1 MPISINLI
9 SGSGAHQGRGSWIF
23 SGMAR
28 RIVQFADPN
37 EFEIVVTEKPDLSR
51 PYDVYHYLHSTLA
64 VNHQEKLHRSLV
76 TVVALDDI
84 AEHRTFASKRETLQK
99 CRRMSTICRDVR
111 DSLIYQG
118 APEGL
123 IEYTPIGVDLE
134 AFAPTGEDREAVL
147 VRRGGTFIDGQVRI
161 GLVGRSYPDGRKGEE
176 FLSNILTELSMR
188 NADTGSAKDSFCM
201 VFIGAWNGKAI
212 IEKAS
217 LYDTFPRV
225 EYDEHIIDETC
236 TYEDYPDLYET
247 LDGIV
252 VTSKTESGPA
262 CILEALAKGLP
273 IISTPGG
280 MANEFLTRRMR
291 RTKDKIGAVIS
302 HNDVHGF
309 VDAIEEHI
317 LNPEFRR
324 SVEIR
329 RGVSQVLVDPGVA
342 PSMSHGEEFPDEY
355 PYSWENWA
363 ARFQRIYREMAAE
376 MEGKQFFLDHLN
388 LSEKES
394 IEDTFH
400 QRADSSL
407 PDLYL
412 ENFMNVMDYCKRGI
426 GLKHFANILRKKPA
440 IIVGVGPSLTGQL
453 PLIERHQNDV
463 VIISCDAAIPVL
475 TRNGITPH
483 VVVVA
488 DPTERQIANFH
499 GTDCSGFLTVMPT
512 IVHPMVFHESRKSDC
527 HTIWYNIIQDGSLI
541 CRLIPKVVGQKGGL
555 IPGVLTTGMALQVA
569 MYMGCWPITFVGHD
583 LCWYDVN
590 GDGYAEGVAPSKI
603 EWQRANKMA
612 GKDVLIV
619 PDIHGDRVTTE
630 INFFVF
636 TDWVNRLLQSG
647 GLRIHNSTG
656 CGILYGENIVQMPLE
671 GWIEGFSQH
680 HDAAEDLA
688 IRFGAIQNQV
698 DQDCCHQYDEETMV
712 RMRSLA

>member
-1 MPISINLI
+1 MSININLI
-9 SGSGAHQGRGSWIF
+9 SGSGAHQGKGSWIF

-37 EFEIVVTEKPDLSR
+37 EFEIVLTEGPDLSR
-51 PYDVYHYLHSTLA
+51 PYDIYHYLHSTLA

-134 AFAPTGEDREAVL
+134 AFAPTGDDRETVL
-147 VRRGGTFIDGQVRI
+147 VRQGGTFIDGQVRI

-176 FLSNILTELSMR
+176 FLSNVLAELSMR
-188 NADTGSAKDSFCM
+188 NADTGLAKDSICM
-201 VFIGAWNGKAI
+201 VFIGVWNGKAI

-217 LYDTFPRV
+217 LYGTFPRV

-236 TYEDYPDLYET
+236 AYEDYPDLYET

-329 RGVSQVLVDPGVA
+329 RRVSQVLVDPGVA
-342 PSMSHGEEFPDEY
+342 PSASHGEEFPDEY
-355 PYSWENWA
+355 PYSWENWSK
-363 ARFQRIYREMAAE
+363 RFQRIYREMAAE
-376 MEGKQFFLDHLN
+376 MEGKQFFLDHIGDK
-388 LSEKES
+388 EKEK
-394 IEDTFH
+394 IDGDFR
-400 QRADSSL
+400 QLADSSL
-407 PDLYL
+407 PDTYL
-412 ENFMNVMDYCKRGI
+412 ENFMHIMDYCKRGV
-426 GLKHFANILRKKPA
+426 GMKDFGNILRGNPA
-440 IIVGVGPSLTGQL
+440 IVVGVGPSLTEQL
-453 PLIERHQNDV
+453 PIIAQNQDRM
-463 VIISCDAAIPVL
+463 VIIACDAAIPVL
-475 TRNGITPH
+475 VKNGISPH
-483 VVVVA
+483 IVVVA
-488 DPTERQIANFH
+488 DPSMRQISNFR

-512 IVHPMVFHESRKSDC
+512 VVHPMTFHESRKSDC
-527 HTIWYNIIQDGSLI
+527 KTIWYNIMMDGPLI
-541 CRLIPKVVGQKGGL
+541 CSLIPKVIGPKGSL
-555 IPGVLTTGMALQVA
+555 VPGVLTTGMAMQVA
-569 MYMGCWPITFVGHD
+569 MFMGCWPITFVGHD
-583 LCWYDVN
+583 LCWYDVD
-590 GDGYAEGVAPSKI
+590 GDGYAEGVDPAKI
-603 EWQRANKMA
+603 EYQRSNKMS
-612 GKDVLIV
+612 GKNVLII
-619 PDIHGDRVTTE
+619 PDIDGRRVTTE

-636 TDWVNRLLQSG
+636 ADWIDRFLG
-647 GLRIHNSTG
+647 HEDLRIYNSTG
-656 CGILYGENIVQMPLE
+656 CGILYGERIVQMSLE
-671 GWIEGFSQH
+671 DWVE
-680 HDAAEDLA
+680 
-688 IRFGAIQNQV
+688 RFGSDHSAMAVLMNRYEVMRQHI
-698 DQDCCHQYDEETMV
+698 DQQCCNQYDEKILAEI
-712 RMRSLA
+712 RSLT